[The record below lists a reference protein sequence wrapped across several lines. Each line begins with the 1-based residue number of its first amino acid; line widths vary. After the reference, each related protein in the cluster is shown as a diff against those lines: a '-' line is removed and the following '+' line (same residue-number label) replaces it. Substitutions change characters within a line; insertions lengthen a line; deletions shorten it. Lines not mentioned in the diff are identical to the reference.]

1 MTVPLPSLKEVD
13 RDHGHTLFVHASL
26 TLLQTSEPPLTP
38 ILRVRQHFMSRRCA
52 NTRVVR

>member
-38 ILRVRQHFMSRRCA
+38 ILRVRQHFMSRRRA